1 MNKDKKDGSIE
12 ELIRDATM
20 STPMSKSEMRDRLN
34 KLIKQLA
41 KQAVEAYKKELLK
54 KLPDVLPPGNYNAKD
69 YNANEDGFRLC
80 LEEITKL
87 INAKE

>member
-34 KLIKQLA
+34 KLIKQERERL
-41 KQAVEAYKKELLK
+41 KEELEISIKDGDLRE
-54 KLPDVLPPGNYNAKD
+54 GNMKNCIDSIFK
-69 YNANEDGFRLC
+69 N
-80 LEEITKL
+80 
-87 INAKE
+87 